1 VRQDQLLSGIAIATA
16 VSLSITEPVWAA
28 TAQVTAVRL
37 NPRGSSLELI
47 LETQAGDQRPQVFPV
62 NRGKDWVADI
72 VNVRLNLR
80 ESNSFRQDN
89 PMPGITAVTVSQIEP
104 NSIRVTVS
112 GAESPPQGQILQQE
126 SQAITLGISPAPSNQ
141 AAVSIPISSPS
152 GESVSINSPT
162 LPSSTEPNSAR
173 SRENVSIPQLRSTS
187 AGTQGTETIN
197 AASSNIAAQSEIT
210 TPATF
215 NLNPAAENQQNISI
229 PVAPPPRESV
239 STAANLPNPA
249 TTRSTSEF
257 SSPATPRSQSQR
269 FNSPPVVAQTPTPE
283 IPQPTQAQPTPTPIV
298 PAPSP
303 DVLVPDP
310 QITIDGVPAAP
321 SGTVQPVAPA
331 PPFLPRA
338 VAPPVGDIAVS
349 NLNAAASE
357 IDLGTAAVVPRLSLR
372 EAPVREVLALLA
384 RSAGLNLAFAGG
396 AGGEAAAAAEET
408 ISLDL
413 ENEPVQ
419 DVFNYVLQLAGLQA
433 NRRGRTIFVGAR
445 LPQAARNV
453 ISRTLRLNQVSVSS
467 ASAFLATQGAEVQ
480 QVVTPIE
487 REFNQETGAII
498 RETEQPSELRPLTV
512 NQPGEATGALLLRG
526 LSVSTDERLNA
537 ITLVGE
543 PRQIELASAFL
554 TQLDLRRRQVAVNV
568 KIIDVNLLGE
578 DAFNTSFSFG
588 VGDGFFVVDQGAA
601 VFNYGEFRPPTDL
614 EATTSAAAQTIIPNP
629 FAGANT
635 FLVPGETTQTIP
647 GTGIDTIRILND
659 AVTPEFRFDVEQGE
673 NAQFFRRLAGIST
686 DPFTGGITEITL
698 PEPNVVE
705 TTITPGT
712 PPTPGTPAV
721 PDRIIQLPDGSFQ
734 FIAGTPATPGTPGT
748 PPTQTTNFQ
757 RGTRAE
763 ITSALPSLFQFPKDF
778 LAQLQAQITSGNA
791 KILTDPTLLIQE
803 GQTAGVNLTQE
814 VVGNILRETESSD
827 NLTTVTVTTEIKE
840 AGLQLNIA
848 VDRID
853 DNGFVTLNVN
863 PRVTSIG
870 SVQNITI
877 GDDTNQIALLNVRD
891 LNSGQIR
898 LRDGQ
903 TLILTG
909 IIQESDRTTV
919 RKVPILGDLP
929 ILGALFRSTERTNQ
943 RQEVIVLLTPQIMDD
958 SERGAFGYN
967 YTPGREAQEVLQR
980 RGFPTRGGF

>member
-1 VRQDQLLSGIAIATA
+1 MRQDQLLSGIAIATA

-37 NPRGSSLELI
+37 NPRGSTLEVI
-47 LETQAGDQRPQVFPV
+47 LETQAGDLRPQVFPV

-72 VNVRLNLR
+72 VNARLNLR
-80 ESNSFRQDN
+80 EGNSFRQDN

-112 GAESPPQGQILQQE
+112 GTQSSPEGQILQQA
-126 SQAITLGISPAPSNQ
+126 SQAITLGISPAPSSQ
-141 AAVSIPISSPS
+141 AAVPIPVSSPS

-162 LPSSTEPNSAR
+162 LPSSTQTNSAGTR
-173 SRENVSIPQLRSTS
+173 DNVSIPQVGSRG
-187 AGTQGTETIN
+187 ARTQGRETMN
-197 AASSNIAAQSEIT
+197 VATSPIATQPKIT
-210 TPATF
+210 DPANF
-215 NLNPAAENQQNISI
+215 NLNPAPENQQNISI
-229 PVAPPPRESV
+229 PVAPPPRELG
-239 STAANLPNPA
+239 STVPTLPNPG
-249 TTRSTSEF
+249 TTRSNSDF
-257 SSPATPRSQSQR
+257 SSPATARSQSPG
-269 FNSPPVVAQTPTPE
+269 FNSPPIIAQTPTPQ
-283 IPQPTQAQPTPTPIV
+283 IPQPTQVQPTPTPLV

-303 DVLVPDP
+303 DVLVPNP
-310 QITIDGVPAAP
+310 TITIDGVPAAP
-321 SGTVQPVAPA
+321 AGTVQPVAPA

-396 AGGEAAAAAEET
+396 GGGEAAAAAEET

-433 NRRGRTIFVGAR
+433 NRRGRTIFVGTR

-480 QVVTPIE
+480 QVVIPIE
-487 REFNQETGAII
+487 REFNQETGAVI
-498 RETEQPSELRPLTV
+498 RETEQPAELRPLTV

-526 LSVSTDERLNA
+526 LAVSTDERLNA

-543 PRQIELASAFL
+543 PRHIELASAYL
-554 TQLDLRRRQVAVNV
+554 TQLDLRRRQVAINV
-568 KIIDVNLLGE
+568 KIIDVNLLGT

-588 VGDGFFVVDQGAA
+588 IDDGFFVVDDGAA
-601 VFNYGEFRPPTDL
+601 VFNYGEFNPPT
-614 EATTSAAAQTIIPNP
+614 AVQTTGSLAARPVIPNP

-635 FLVPGETTQTIP
+635 FFDPTGTGTVVPGTGVDTISIFNDPVRGIFTIDRSPGRDGAAFPTRAGVAADPFSAGLTEFTLGTPSIVNTTITPAVPPTLDDMGNPIP
-647 GTGIDTIRILND
+647 GTGS
-659 AVTPEFRFDVEQGE
+659 PEMTTTTFQQGTS
-673 NAQFFRRLAGIST
+673 G
-686 DPFTGGITEITL
+686 
-698 PEPNVVE
+698 
-705 TTITPGT
+705 TIT
-712 PPTPGTPAV
+712 AA
-721 PDRIIQLPDGSFQ
+721 LPD
-734 FIAGTPATPGTPGT
+734 
-748 PPTQTTNFQ
+748 
-757 RGTRAE
+757 
-763 ITSALPSLFQFPKDF
+763 LFQFPKRF
-778 LAQLQAQITSGNA
+778 LASLEAQITSGNA

-814 VVGNILRETESSD
+814 VVGNIRRETESSD

-840 AGLQLNIA
+840 AGLQLG
-848 VDRID
+848 VTVERID

-870 SVQNITI
+870 SVQNISI
-877 GDDTNQIALLNVRD
+877 GEDTNQIALLNVRD

-943 RQEVIVLLTPQIMDD
+943 RQEVIVLLTPQILDD

-967 YTPGREAQEVLQR
+967 YTPGQEAQEVLQR
-980 RGFPTRGGF
+980 RGFPTTGGF

>member
-1 VRQDQLLSGIAIATA
+1 VRQEQLFSGIAIATA
-16 VSLSITEPVWAA
+16 VSLSITQPVWAA

-80 ESNSFRQDN
+80 EGNSFRQDN
-89 PMPGITAVTVSQIEP
+89 PMDGIAAVTVSQIEP

-126 SQAITLGISPAPSNQ
+126 SQAITLGISPALSNQ
-141 AAVSIPISSPS
+141 AAVSIPVSSPS
-152 GESVSINSPT
+152 GESASITPPT
-162 LPSSTEPNSAR
+162 LPSSSTKPNSAR
-173 SRENVSIPQLRSTS
+173 SRENVSIPQLGSRS
-187 AGTQGTETIN
+187 AGMQGTEAIN
-197 AASSNIAAQSEIT
+197 AASSPIAAQPEIT

-229 PVAPPPRESV
+229 PVTPPPEESV
-239 STAANLPNPA
+239 SSTANLPNLG
-249 TTRSTSEF
+249 TTRSTSDF

-269 FNSPPVVAQTPTPE
+269 SNSPTVIAQTPTPDSPE
-283 IPQPTQAQPTPTPIV
+283 PTQAQPTPVV

-310 QITIDGVPAAP
+310 QITIDGVPSAP
-321 SGTVQPVAPA
+321 AGTVQPIAPA

-396 AGGEAAAAAEET
+396 ADGEAATAAQET

-487 REFNQETGAII
+487 REFNQETGAVI
-498 RETEQPSELRPLTV
+498 RETEQPAELRPLTV
-512 NQPGEATGALLLRG
+512 NQPGEASGALLLRG

-554 TQLDLRRRQVAVNV
+554 TQLDLRRRQVAINV
-568 KIIDVNLLGE
+568 KIVDVNLLGE
-578 DAFNTSFSFG
+578 DAFNSSFSFG
-588 VGDGFFVVDQGAA
+588 VDDGFFVVDNGAA
-601 VFNYGEFRPPTDL
+601 VFNYGEFRPANQLNVSGSTVSPPVI
-614 EATTSAAAQTIIPNP
+614 QNP
-629 FAGANT
+629 FAGADV
-635 FLVPGETTQTIP
+635 FLSPDSFIDVQAAAP
-647 GTGIDTIRILND
+647 GTITINEATGQITRDPRGTARFFAPIINLDNPLSAGIITLTQPTDNIITFDQDGN
-659 AVTPEFRFDVEQGE
+659 ASVTQGE
-673 NAQFFRRLAGIST
+673 
-686 DPFTGGITEITL
+686 P
-698 PEPNVVE
+698 
-705 TTITPGT
+705 
-712 PPTPGTPAV
+712 
-721 PDRIIQLPDGSFQ
+721 
-734 FIAGTPATPGTPGT
+734 
-748 PPTQTTNFQ
+748 
-757 RGTRAE
+757 AE
-763 ITSALPSLFQFPKDF
+763 ITVGLPSLFQYPQRF
-778 LAQLQAQITSGNA
+778 LAELRAQITSGNA
-791 KILTDPTLLIQE
+791 KILTDPTLLVQE

-814 VVGNILRETESSD
+814 VVGNIERLTETSD
-827 NLTTVTVTTEIKE
+827 NLTTVTVTAEIRE
-840 AGLQLNIA
+840 AGLELGIT
-848 VDRID
+848 VDGID

-863 PRVTSIG
+863 PRITSIRETQDL
-870 SVQNITI
+870 SI
-877 GDDTNQIALLNVRD
+877 GDDVNEIALLNVRE

-943 RQEVIVLLTPQIMDD
+943 RQEVIVLLTPQILDD

-980 RGFPTRGGF
+980 RGFPTQGGF

>member
-1 VRQDQLLSGIAIATA
+1 MRQEQLFSGIAIATA
-16 VSLSITEPVWAA
+16 VSLSISEPVWAA
-28 TAQVTAVRL
+28 TAEVTAVRL

-72 VNVRLNLR
+72 VNVRLNLP
-80 ESNSFRQDN
+80 EGNSFRQDN
-89 PMPGITAVTVSQIEP
+89 PMAGITAVTVSQIEP

-112 GAESPPQGQILQQE
+112 GDEDSPQGQILQQE
-126 SQAITLGISPAPSNQ
+126 SQAITLGINPAPSNQ

-152 GESVSINSPT
+152 GESVSITPPT
-162 LPSSTEPNSAR
+162 LPSSTASNSTR
-173 SRENVSIPQLRSTS
+173 TRENASIPQLGSRS
-187 AGTQGTETIN
+187 AGMQGTETIN

-210 TPATF
+210 TPANF
-215 NLNPAAENQQNISI
+215 NLNPVPENQQNISI

-239 STAANLPNPA
+239 SSVPTLANPG
-249 TTRSTSEF
+249 TTRSTSDF
-257 SSPATPRSQSQR
+257 SSPATRRSQSQR
-269 FNSPPVVAQTPTPE
+269 SNSPPVVAQTPTPE
-283 IPQPTQAQPTPTPIV
+283 SPEPTQAQPTPVV

-310 QITIDGVPAAP
+310 QITIDGVPALPA
-321 SGTVQPVAPA
+321 GTVQPVSPA

-372 EAPVREVLALLA
+372 EAPIREVLALLA
-384 RSAGLNLAFAGG
+384 RSAGLNLAFAG
-396 AGGEAAAAAEET
+396 AGDGDGEAAAAAQET

-419 DVFNYVLQLAGLQA
+419 DVFNYVLQLSGLQA

-445 LPQAARNV
+445 LPQAARNL
-453 ISRTLRLNQVSVSS
+453 ISRTLRLNQVNVAD
-467 ASAFLATQGAEVQ
+467 ASAFLGAQGAETQ
-480 QVVTPIE
+480 RIVTRTTITIE
-487 REFNQETGAII
+487 GEGADRRRLEETT
-498 RETEQPSELRPLTV
+498 TEIRPLKAE
-512 NQPGEATGALLLRG
+512 PGEGPLLLTG
-526 LSVSTDERLNA
+526 LGVATDERLNS
-537 ITLVGE
+537 ITLIGE
-543 PRQIELASAFL
+543 PRQVEIASALL
-554 TQLDLRRRQVAVNV
+554 TQLDLRRRQVAINV
-568 KIIDVNLLGE
+568 KIVDINLLGT

-588 VGDGFFVVDQGAA
+588 IGDGFFVVDQGAA

-647 GTGIDTIRILND
+647 GTGIDTLRILND
-659 AVTPEFRFDVEQGE
+659 AVTPEFRFNREQGE
-673 NAQFFRRLAGIST
+673 DAQFFRRLSGIST

-698 PEPNVVE
+698 PEPNVIQ
-705 TTITPGT
+705 TNI
-712 PPTPGTPAV
+712 TPGTPAV
-721 PDRIIQLPDGSFQ
+721 PATPPQIIPLPDGTFQ
-734 FIAGTPATPGTPGT
+734 VIPGTPGTPGT
-748 PPTQTTNFQ
+748 PPTQTTTFE

-791 KILTDPTLLIQE
+791 KILTDPTIVVQE
-803 GQTAGVNLTQE
+803 GQTATVNLTQE
-814 VVGNILRETESSD
+814 VVGNIRSETESAD
-827 NLTTVTVTTEIKE
+827 GLTTRTVTAEIRE
-840 AGLQLNIA
+840 AGLILELI

-853 DNGFVTLNVN
+853 DNGFVTLAVN
-863 PRVTSIG
+863 PEVTSIG
-870 SVQNITI
+870 SVQNLSI
-877 GDDTNQIALLNVRD
+877 GDDTNQIALLNTRE
-891 LNSGQIR
+891 LTSGQIR

-903 TLILTG
+903 TLILSG

-929 ILGALFRSTERTNQ
+929 ILGALFRSTERQNQ
-943 RQEVIVLLTPQIMDD
+943 RQEVIVLLTPQILDD

-980 RGFPTRGGF
+980 RGFPTQGGF

>member
-1 VRQDQLLSGIAIATA
+1 MRQEQLFSGIAIATA
-16 VSLSITEPVWAA
+16 VSLSITQPVWAA
-28 TAQVTAVRL
+28 TAQVTAVQI
-37 NPRGSSLELI
+37 NSRGSSLELI

-80 ESNSFRQDN
+80 EGNSFRQDN

-112 GAESPPQGQILQQE
+112 GDENSPQGQILQQE
-126 SQAITLGISPAPSNQ
+126 SQAITLGISPAPSNR
-141 AAVSIPISSPS
+141 AAVSIPVSSPS
-152 GESVSINSPT
+152 GESASITPPT
-162 LPSSTEPNSAR
+162 LPSSSTQPNSAR
-173 SRENVSIPQLRSTS
+173 TRENVSIPQLGSRS

-210 TPATF
+210 TPANF
-215 NLNPAAENQQNISI
+215 NLNPVPDNQQNISI

-239 STAANLPNPA
+239 SSVPTLANPG
-249 TTRSTSEF
+249 TTRSTSDF
-257 SSPATPRSQSQR
+257 SSPATRRSQSQR
-269 FNSPPVVAQTPTPE
+269 SNSPPVVAQTPTQDSPE
-283 IPQPTQAQPTPTPIV
+283 PTQAQPTPVV

-303 DVLVPDP
+303 DVLVPNP
-310 QITIDGVPAAP
+310 QITIDGVPASPA
-321 SGTVQPVAPA
+321 GTVQPVAPA

-396 AGGEAAAAAEET
+396 AGGEAAAAAQET

-419 DVFNYVLQLAGLQA
+419 DVFNYVLQLSGLQA

-487 REFNQETGAII
+487 REFNQETGAVI
-498 RETEQPSELRPLTV
+498 RETEQPAELRPLTV

-543 PRQIELASAFL
+543 PRQIELASAYL
-554 TQLDLRRRQVAVNV
+554 TQLDLRRRQVAINV
-568 KIIDVNLLGE
+568 KIIDVNLLGT

-588 VGDGFFVVDQGAA
+588 IDDGFFVVDDGAA
-601 VFNYGEFRPPTDL
+601 VFNYGDFNPPT
-614 EATTSAAAQTIIPNP
+614 AAQTTGSLAARPVIPNP
-629 FAGANT
+629 FAGATT
-635 FLVPGETTQTIP
+635 FFDPTGTGTPVPGTAVDTINIFNDPARGIFRINRSQGRDGAAFPTRAGVSADPFSAGLTEFTLGTPSVVTTTVTPAVPPTLDDMGNPIP
-647 GTGIDTIRILND
+647 GTGS
-659 AVTPEFRFDVEQGE
+659 PEM
-673 NAQFFRRLAGIST
+673 
-686 DPFTGGITEITL
+686 
-698 PEPNVVE
+698 
-705 TTITPGT
+705 TTTT
-712 PPTPGTPAV
+712 
-721 PDRIIQLPDGSFQ
+721 FQ
-734 FIAGTPATPGTPGT
+734 QGTPGT
-748 PPTQTTNFQ
+748 
-757 RGTRAE
+757 
-763 ITSALPSLFQFPKDF
+763 ITAALPDLFQFPKRF
-778 LAQLQAQITSGNA
+778 LASLEAQITSGNA

-814 VVGNILRETESSD
+814 VVGNIRRETETSD

-840 AGLQLNIA
+840 AGLQLGVT

-877 GDDTNQIALLNVRD
+877 GDDTNQITLLNVRD

-929 ILGALFRSTERTNQ
+929 ILGALFRSTERANQ
-943 RQEVIVLLTPQIMDD
+943 RQEVIVLLTPQIVED

-980 RGFPTRGGF
+980 RGFPTQGGF

>member
-1 VRQDQLLSGIAIATA
+1 MRQEQLFSGIAIATA
-16 VSLSITEPVWAA
+16 VSLSITQPVWAA
-28 TAQVTAVRL
+28 TAEVTAVRL

-72 VNVRLNLR
+72 VNARLNLR
-80 ESNSFRQDN
+80 EGNSFRQDN

-112 GAESPPQGQILQQE
+112 GAESPPEGQILQQA

-141 AAVSIPISSPS
+141 AAVSIPVSSPS
-152 GESVSINSPT
+152 GESASITPPT
-162 LPSSTEPNSAR
+162 LPSSTASNSAR
-173 SRENVSIPQLRSTS
+173 SRENVSIPQLGSSS
-187 AGTQGTETIN
+187 AGTRTEASN
-197 AASSNIAAQSEIT
+197 AALNPIAAQPEIT
-210 TPATF
+210 TPANF
-215 NLNPAAENQQNISI
+215 NLNPAVENQQNISI
-229 PVAPPPRESV
+229 PVTPPPRESG
-239 STAANLPNPA
+239 STVATLPNLG
-249 TTRSTSEF
+249 TTRSTSDF

-269 FNSPPVVAQTPTPE
+269 SNSPPVVAQTPTPDSPE
-283 IPQPTQAQPTPTPIV
+283 PTQAQPTPVV

-303 DVLVPDP
+303 DVLVPNP
-310 QITIDGVPAAP
+310 TITIDGVPAAP
-321 SGTVQPVAPA
+321 AGTVQPVAPA

-349 NLNAAASE
+349 NINAAASE

-396 AGGEAAAAAEET
+396 GGGEAAAAAEET

-433 NRRGRTIFVGAR
+433 NRRGRTIFVGTR

-480 QVVTPIE
+480 QVVIPIE
-487 REFNQETGAII
+487 REFNQETGAVI
-498 RETEQPSELRPLTV
+498 RETEQPAELRPLTV
-512 NQPGEATGALLLRG
+512 NQPGEAMGALLLRG

-537 ITLVGE
+537 ITMVGE

-554 TQLDLRRRQVAVNV
+554 TQLDLRRRQVAINV
-568 KIIDVNLLGE
+568 KIVDVNLLGE

-588 VGDGFFVVDQGAA
+588 VDDGFFVVDNGAA
-601 VFNYGEFRPPTDL
+601 IFNYGEFRPPSDL
-614 EATTSAAAQTIIPNP
+614 EATSSLGAPTIIANP
-629 FAGANT
+629 FSGANT
-635 FLVPGETTQTIP
+635 FLNLNETRAIGQTDPGIVLIDEA
-647 GTGIDTIRILND
+647 TGS
-659 AVTPEFRFDVEQGE
+659 V
-673 NAQFFRRLAGIST
+673 RRLLQRGALEFFTREAGISENPLQAQIT
-686 DPFTGGITEITL
+686 DVTLATDTIITRDAEGNLNISQG
-698 PEPNVVE
+698 EE
-705 TTITPGT
+705 GT
-712 PPTPGTPAV
+712 
-721 PDRIIQLPDGSFQ
+721 
-734 FIAGTPATPGTPGT
+734 AT
-748 PPTQTTNFQ
+748 
-757 RGTRAE
+757 A
-763 ITSALPSLFQFPKDF
+763 ALPSLFRFPQNF

-814 VVGNILRETESSD
+814 VVGNIRRETESSD

-840 AGLQLNIA
+840 AGLQLGIT

-870 SVQNITI
+870 SVQNISI
-877 GDDTNQIALLNVRD
+877 GEDTNQIALLNVRD

-943 RQEVIVLLTPQIMDD
+943 RQEVIVLLTPQILDD
-958 SERGAFGYN
+958 SERGSFGYN

-980 RGFPTRGGF
+980 RGFPTTGGF

>member
-1 VRQDQLLSGIAIATA
+1 VRQEQLFSGIAIATT
-16 VSLSITEPVWAA
+16 VSLSITQPVWAV

-72 VNVRLNLR
+72 VNARLNLR
-80 ESNSFRQDN
+80 EGNSFRQDN

-112 GAESPPQGQILQQE
+112 GAESPPEGQILQQA

-152 GESVSINSPT
+152 GESASITPPT
-162 LPSSTEPNSAR
+162 LPSSTASNSAR
-173 SRENVSIPQLRSTS
+173 SRENVSIPQLGSSS
-187 AGTQGTETIN
+187 AGTRTEASN
-197 AASSNIAAQSEIT
+197 AALNPIAAQPEIT
-210 TPATF
+210 TPANF
-215 NLNPAAENQQNISI
+215 NLNPAVENQQNISI
-229 PVAPPPRESV
+229 PVTPPLRESG
-239 STAANLPNPA
+239 STVATLPNLG
-249 TTRSTSEF
+249 TTRSTSDF

-269 FNSPPVVAQTPTPE
+269 SNSPPVVAQTPTPDSPE
-283 IPQPTQAQPTPTPIV
+283 PTQAQPTPVV

-303 DVLVPDP
+303 DVLVPNP
-310 QITIDGVPAAP
+310 TITIDGVPAAP
-321 SGTVQPVAPA
+321 AGTVQPVAPA

-349 NLNAAASE
+349 NINAAASE

-384 RSAGLNLAFAGG
+384 RSAGLNLAFTGG
-396 AGGEAAAAAEET
+396 GGGEAAAAAEET

-433 NRRGRTIFVGAR
+433 NRRGRTIFVGTR

-480 QVVTPIE
+480 QVVIPIE
-487 REFNQETGAII
+487 REFNQETGAVI
-498 RETEQPSELRPLTV
+498 RETEQPAELRPLTV
-512 NQPGEATGALLLRG
+512 NQPGEATGALLLNG
-526 LSVSTDERLNA
+526 LAVSTDERLNA

-554 TQLDLRRRQVAVNV
+554 TQLDLRRRQVAINV
-568 KIIDVNLLGE
+568 KIVDVNLLGE

-588 VGDGFFVVDQGAA
+588 VDDGFFVVDNGAA
-601 VFNYGEFRPPTDL
+601 VFNYGEFTPPNSVTAANNLSNPAIITNPFGPLSPTPANIFLDPDNARVIPDLRPGTVRITPQGQVIQELERQPGAVRETVTVLDQLVQAGIVSITEPTDNVIQ
-614 EATTSAAAQTIIPNP
+614 ETIDQATGNITR
-629 FAGANT
+629 T
-635 FLVPGETTQTIP
+635 FTRGEPGEV
-647 GTGIDTIRILND
+647 GFS
-659 AVTPEFRFDVEQGE
+659 V
-673 NAQFFRRLAGIST
+673 
-686 DPFTGGITEITL
+686 
-698 PEPNVVE
+698 PN
-705 TTITPGT
+705 
-712 PPTPGTPAV
+712 
-721 PDRIIQLPDGSFQ
+721 
-734 FIAGTPATPGTPGT
+734 
-748 PPTQTTNFQ
+748 
-757 RGTRAE
+757 
-763 ITSALPSLFQFPKDF
+763 LFQYPTRF

-814 VVGNILRETESSD
+814 VVGNIEQTRETAEG
-827 NLTTVTVTTEIKE
+827 LTTVTTTAEIRE
-840 AGLQLNIA
+840 AGLQLGIT

-870 SVQNITI
+870 NTQDLSVGENV
-877 GDDTNQIALLNVRD
+877 NQIALLNVRE

-929 ILGALFRSTERTNQ
+929 ILGALFRSTNRINQ
-943 RQEVIVLLTPQIMDD
+943 RQEVIVLLTPQILDD

-980 RGFPTRGGF
+980 RGFPTTGGF

>member
-1 VRQDQLLSGIAIATA
+1 MPHNPLLSIDLITRGVLIATA

-80 ESNSFRQDN
+80 EGNSFRQDN
-89 PMPGITAVTVSQIEP
+89 PMPGIAAVTVSQIEP

-112 GAESPPQGQILQQE
+112 GAESPPEGQILQQE
-126 SQAITLGISPAPSNQ
+126 SQAITLGISPDLSNQ
-141 AAVSIPISSPS
+141 AAVSIPVASPS
-152 GESVSINSPT
+152 GESASITPPT
-162 LPSSTEPNSAR
+162 LPASIEANNASTR
-173 SRENVSIPQLRSTS
+173 GNVSIPQLGSSSTQS
-187 AGTQGTETIN
+187 QGTETIK
-197 AASSNIAAQSEIT
+197 AASSPISARPESN
-210 TPATF
+210 TPANLT
-215 NLNPAAENQQNISI
+215 LNPAPDNQQNISI
-229 PVAPPPRESV
+229 PVTPPPEASV
-239 STAANLPNPA
+239 SSTANLPNLG
-249 TTRSTSEF
+249 TTRSTSNF
-257 SSPATPRSQSQR
+257 SSPTTSRSQSQR
-269 FNSPPVVAQTPTPE
+269 SNSPTVVAQTPTPDSPE
-283 IPQPTQAQPTPTPIV
+283 PTQAQPTPVV

-310 QITIDGVPAAP
+310 QITIDGVPASPA
-321 SGTVQPVAPA
+321 GTVQPVAPA

-396 AGGEAAAAAEET
+396 GGGEAEAAAEET

-419 DVFNYVLQLAGLQA
+419 DVFNYVLQLSGLQA
-433 NRRGRTIFVGAR
+433 NRRGRTIFVGTR
-445 LPQAARNV
+445 LPQAARNI

-480 QVVTPIE
+480 QVVIPIE

-512 NQPGEATGALLLRG
+512 NQEGDATGALLLRG
-526 LSVSTDERLNA
+526 LSVSTDERLNS

-543 PRQIELASAFL
+543 PRQIELASAYL
-554 TQLDLRRRQVAVNV
+554 TQLDLRRRQVAINV
-568 KIIDVNLLGE
+568 KIIDINLLGQ

-588 VGDGFFVVDQGAA
+588 VDDGFFVVDNGAA
-601 VFNYGEFRPPTDL
+601 VFNYGEFRPASEL
-614 EATTSAAAQTIIPNP
+614 QAQSGVTSPPIVPNP
-629 FAGANT
+629 FSGSNL
-635 FLVPGETTQTIP
+635 FLDPNNFFEIDRAAPGIIIVDEGQGTVSRIP
-647 GTGIDTIRILND
+647 RGPAVFRTPFLNLD
-659 AVTPEFRFDVEQGE
+659 DPQ
-673 NAQFFRRLAGIST
+673 QAGIVEITPPT
-686 DPFTGGITEITL
+686 DTEITIDQNGNFSITQG
-698 PEPNVVE
+698 EFGEVE
-705 TTITPGT
+705 
-712 PPTPGTPAV
+712 
-721 PDRIIQLPDGSFQ
+721 L
-734 FIAGTPATPGTPGT
+734 
-748 PPTQTTNFQ
+748 
-757 RGTRAE
+757 E
-763 ITSALPSLFQFPKDF
+763 LPSLFQYPTKF
-778 LAQLQAQITSGNA
+778 LAELQAQITSGNA
-791 KILTDPTLLIQE
+791 KILTDPTLLVQE

-814 VVGNILRETESSD
+814 VVGNISRETETSD
-827 NLTTVTVTTEIKE
+827 NLTTVTVTAEIEE
-840 AGLQLNIA
+840 AGLELGIT

-863 PRVTSIG
+863 PRVTSIRETQDL
-870 SVQNITI
+870 SI
-877 GDDTNQIALLNVRD
+877 GDDTNQIALLNVRE

-909 IIQESDRTTV
+909 IIQETDRTTV

-929 ILGALFRSTERTNQ
+929 ILGALFRSTQRDNQ
-943 RQEVIVLLTPQIMDD
+943 RQEVIVLLTPQILDD
-958 SERGAFGYN
+958 SERGSFGYN

>member
-1 VRQDQLLSGIAIATA
+1 MRQEQLLSGIAIATA
-16 VSLSITEPVWAA
+16 VSLSITQPVRAA
-28 TAQVTAVRL
+28 TAEVTAVRL

-80 ESNSFRQDN
+80 EGNSFRQDN
-89 PMPGITAVTVSQIEP
+89 PMPGITAVTVSQIQP

-112 GAESPPQGQILQQE
+112 GDENSPQGQILQQE
-126 SQAITLGISPAPSNQ
+126 SQAITLGINPAPSNQ

-173 SRENVSIPQLRSTS
+173 SRENVSIPQLGSTS

-210 TPATF
+210 TPANF

-229 PVAPPPRESV
+229 PVTPPPRESV

-249 TTRSTSEF
+249 TTRSTSDF

-269 FNSPPVVAQTPTPE
+269 SNSPPVVAQTPTQDSPE
-283 IPQPTQAQPTPTPIV
+283 PTQAQPTPVV

-310 QITIDGVPAAP
+310 QITIDGVPASP

-349 NLNAAASE
+349 NLNAAASQ

-433 NRRGRTIFVGAR
+433 NRRGRTIFVGSR

-498 RETEQPSELRPLTV
+498 RETEQPAELRPLTV
-512 NQPGEATGALLLRG
+512 NQPGESTGALLLRG
-526 LSVSTDERLNA
+526 LAVSTDDRLNA

-543 PRQIELASAFL
+543 PRHIELASAFL
-554 TQLDLRRRQVAVNV
+554 TQLDLRRRQVAINV
-568 KIIDVNLLGE
+568 KIIDVNLLGT

-588 VGDGFFVVDQGAA
+588 VGDGFFVVDEGAA
-601 VFNYGEFRPPTDL
+601 FFNYGEFRPPN
-614 EATTSAAAQTIIPNP
+614 QTNVTGSTASPPIIGNP
-629 FAGANT
+629 FDEANIFFDPNNFIDVEGAA
-635 FLVPGETTQTIP
+635 P
-647 GTGIDTIRILND
+647 GTVIIDERNGTIQTFPRGTARFRAPFLNLD
-659 AVTPEFRFDVEQGE
+659 DPQD
-673 NAQFFRRLAGIST
+673 AGI
-686 DPFTGGITEITL
+686 IEITA
-698 PEPNVVE
+698 PEDNE
-705 TTITPGT
+705 ITIDQDGNFSITPGEL
-712 PPTPGTPAV
+712 G
-721 PDRIIQLPDGSFQ
+721 
-734 FIAGTPATPGTPGT
+734 
-748 PPTQTTNFQ
+748 
-757 RGTRAE
+757 E
-763 ITSALPSLFQFPKDF
+763 IEVELPSLFQFPTRF
-778 LAQLQAQITSGNA
+778 LAELQAQITSGNA
-791 KILTDPTLLIQE
+791 KILTDPTLLVQE

-814 VVGNILRETESSD
+814 VVGNIEQTRETSD
-827 NLTTVTVTTEIKE
+827 GLTTVTTTAEIRE
-840 AGLQLNIA
+840 AGLQLGIT
-848 VDRID
+848 VERID

-870 SVQNITI
+870 NTQDLSV
-877 GDDTNQIALLNVRD
+877 GDNVNEISLLNVRE

-919 RKVPILGDLP
+919 TKVPILGDLP
-929 ILGALFRSTERTNQ
+929 ILGALFRSTERRNQ
-943 RQEVIVLLTPQIMDD
+943 RQEVIVLLTPQVLDD
-958 SERGAFGYN
+958 SERGSFGYN

-980 RGFPTRGGF
+980 RGFPTQGGF

>member
-1 VRQDQLLSGIAIATA
+1 MRQEQLFSGIAIATA
-16 VSLSITEPVWAA
+16 VSLSITQPVWAA

-72 VNVRLNLR
+72 VNARLNLR
-80 ESNSFRQDN
+80 EGNSFRQDN

-112 GAESPPQGQILQQE
+112 GDENSPQGQILQQE
-126 SQAITLGISPAPSNQ
+126 SQVITLGISPAPSNQ
-141 AAVSIPISSPS
+141 AAVSIPVSSPS
-152 GESVSINSPT
+152 GESASITPPT
-162 LPSSTEPNSAR
+162 LPSSTASNSTR
-173 SRENVSIPQLRSTS
+173 TRENVSIPQLGSRS
-187 AGTQGTETIN
+187 AGTQGTEAIN

-210 TPATF
+210 TPANF
-215 NLNPAAENQQNISI
+215 NLNPTLENQQNSSI

-239 STAANLPNPA
+239 STVPNLPNQG

-269 FNSPPVVAQTPTPE
+269 FSSPPVVAQTPTPE
-283 IPQPTQAQPTPTPIV
+283 SPEPTQAQPTPVV

-310 QITIDGVPAAP
+310 QITIDGVPALPA
-321 SGTVQPVAPA
+321 GTVQPVSPA

-396 AGGEAAAAAEET
+396 AGGEAEAAAQET

-419 DVFNYVLQLAGLQA
+419 DVFNYVLQLSGLQA
-433 NRRGRTIFVGAR
+433 NRRGRTIFVGTR

-526 LSVSTDERLNA
+526 LSVSTDDRLNA

-578 DAFNTSFSFG
+578 EAFNTSFSFG

-601 VFNYGEFRPPTDL
+601 VFNYGEFRPPTNL
-614 EATTSAAAQTIIPNP
+614 EAATSAAAQTIIPNP
-629 FAGANT
+629 FSGANT

-721 PDRIIQLPDGSFQ
+721 PPQIITLPDGTFQ
-734 FIAGTPATPGTPGT
+734 VIPGTPGTPGT

-814 VVGNILRETESSD
+814 VVGNIERETESTD

-943 RQEVIVLLTPQIMDD
+943 RQEVIVLLTPQILDD
-958 SERGAFGYN
+958 SERGSFGYN

-980 RGFPTRGGF
+980 RGFPTQGGF

>member
-1 VRQDQLLSGIAIATA
+1 MRQDQLLSGIAIATA

-37 NPRGSSLELI
+37 NPRGSTLEVI
-47 LETQAGDQRPQVFPV
+47 LETQAGDLRPQVFPV

-72 VNVRLNLR
+72 VNARLNLR
-80 ESNSFRQDN
+80 EGNSFRQDN

-112 GAESPPQGQILQQE
+112 GTQSSPEGQILQQA
-126 SQAITLGISPAPSNQ
+126 SQAITLGISPAPSSQ
-141 AAVSIPISSPS
+141 AAVPIPVSSPS

-162 LPSSTEPNSAR
+162 LPSSTQTNSAGTR
-173 SRENVSIPQLRSTS
+173 DNVSIPQVGSRG
-187 AGTQGTETIN
+187 ARTQGRETMN
-197 AASSNIAAQSEIT
+197 VATSPIATQPKIT
-210 TPATF
+210 DPANF
-215 NLNPAAENQQNISI
+215 NLNPAPENQQNISI
-229 PVAPPPRESV
+229 PVAPPPRELG
-239 STAANLPNPA
+239 STVPTLPNPG
-249 TTRSTSEF
+249 TTRSNSDF
-257 SSPATPRSQSQR
+257 SSPATARSQSPG
-269 FNSPPVVAQTPTPE
+269 FNSPPIIAQTPTPQ
-283 IPQPTQAQPTPTPIV
+283 IPQPTQVQPTPTPLV

-303 DVLVPDP
+303 DVLVPNP
-310 QITIDGVPAAP
+310 TITIDGVPAAP
-321 SGTVQPVAPA
+321 AGTVQPVAPA

-396 AGGEAAAAAEET
+396 GGGEAAAAAEET

-433 NRRGRTIFVGAR
+433 NRRGRTIFVGTR

-480 QVVTPIE
+480 QVVIPIE
-487 REFNQETGAII
+487 REFNQETGAVI
-498 RETEQPSELRPLTV
+498 RETEQPAELRPLTV

-526 LSVSTDERLNA
+526 LAVSTDERLNA

-543 PRQIELASAFL
+543 PRHIELASAFL
-554 TQLDLRRRQVAVNV
+554 TQLDLRRRQVAINV
-568 KIIDVNLLGE
+568 KIIDVNLLGDE
-578 DAFNTSFSFG
+578 AFNSSFSFG
-588 VGDGFFVVDQGAA
+588 VDDGFFVVDNGAA
-601 VFNYGEFRPPTDL
+601 VFNYGEFRPASQLD
-614 EATTSAAAQTIIPNP
+614 ATGSTVSPPVISNP
-629 FAGANT
+629 FAGADVFLSPDSFIEVEAASPGTITIDEATGRITRDPRGAARFLAPIINLDNPLSAGIIT
-635 FLVPGETTQTIP
+635 FTQPTDNIITFDRNGNASVTQGEPGE
-647 GTGIDTIRILND
+647 
-659 AVTPEFRFDVEQGE
+659 
-673 NAQFFRRLAGIST
+673 
-686 DPFTGGITEITL
+686 IT
-698 PEPNVVE
+698 V
-705 TTITPGT
+705 G
-712 PPTPGTPAV
+712 
-721 PDRIIQLPDGSFQ
+721 
-734 FIAGTPATPGTPGT
+734 
-748 PPTQTTNFQ
+748 
-757 RGTRAE
+757 
-763 ITSALPSLFQFPKDF
+763 LPSLFQYPERF
-778 LAQLQAQITSGNA
+778 LAELRAQITSGNA
-791 KILTDPTLLIQE
+791 KILTDPTLLVQE

-814 VVGNILRETESSD
+814 VVGNIERQTETSD
-827 NLTTVTVTTEIKE
+827 NLTTVTVTAEIRE
-840 AGLQLNIA
+840 AGLELGIT

-853 DNGFVTLNVN
+853 DNGFVTLNIN
-863 PRVTSIG
+863 PRVTSIRET
-870 SVQNITI
+870 QNLSI
-877 GDDTNQIALLNVRD
+877 GDDVNQIALLNVRE

-929 ILGALFRSTERTNQ
+929 ILGALFRSTNRVNQ
-943 RQEVIVLLTPQIMDD
+943 RQEVIVLLTPQVLDD

-980 RGFPTRGGF
+980 RGFPTTGGF

>member
-1 VRQDQLLSGIAIATA
+1 MRQEQLFSGIAIATA
-16 VSLSITEPVWAA
+16 VSLSITQPVWAA
-28 TAQVTAVRL
+28 TAQVTAVQI
-37 NPRGSSLELI
+37 NSRGSSLELI

-80 ESNSFRQDN
+80 EGNSFRQDN

-112 GAESPPQGQILQQE
+112 GDENSPQGQILQQE
-126 SQAITLGISPAPSNQ
+126 SQAITLGISPAPSNR
-141 AAVSIPISSPS
+141 AAVSIPVSSPS
-152 GESVSINSPT
+152 GDSASITPST
-162 LPSSTEPNSAR
+162 LPSSSTQPNSAR
-173 SRENVSIPQLRSTS
+173 TRENVSIPQLGSRS

-210 TPATF
+210 TPANF
-215 NLNPAAENQQNISI
+215 NLNPVPDNQQNISI

-239 STAANLPNPA
+239 SSVPTLANPG
-249 TTRSTSEF
+249 TTRSTSDF
-257 SSPATPRSQSQR
+257 SSPATRRSQSQR
-269 FNSPPVVAQTPTPE
+269 SNSPPVVAQTPTQDSPE
-283 IPQPTQAQPTPTPIV
+283 PTQAQPTPVV

-303 DVLVPDP
+303 DVLVPNP
-310 QITIDGVPAAP
+310 QITIDGVPASPA
-321 SGTVQPVAPA
+321 GTVQPVAPA

-396 AGGEAAAAAEET
+396 AGGEAAAAAQET

-419 DVFNYVLQLAGLQA
+419 DVFNYVLQLSGLQA

-487 REFNQETGAII
+487 REFNQETGAVI
-498 RETEQPSELRPLTV
+498 RETEQPAELRPLTV
-512 NQPGEATGALLLRG
+512 NQPGEASGALLLRG

-554 TQLDLRRRQVAVNV
+554 TQLDLRRRQVAINV
-568 KIIDVNLLGE
+568 KIVDVNLLGE
-578 DAFNTSFSFG
+578 DAFNSSFSFG
-588 VGDGFFVVDQGAA
+588 VDDGFFVVDNGAA
-601 VFNYGEFRPPTDL
+601 VFNYGEFRPANQLNVSGSTVSPPVI
-614 EATTSAAAQTIIPNP
+614 QNP
-629 FAGANT
+629 FAGADV
-635 FLVPGETTQTIP
+635 FLSPDSFIDVQAAAP
-647 GTGIDTIRILND
+647 GTITINEATGQITRDPRGTARFFAPIINLDNPLSAGIITLTQPTDNIITFDQDGN
-659 AVTPEFRFDVEQGE
+659 ASVTQGE
-673 NAQFFRRLAGIST
+673 
-686 DPFTGGITEITL
+686 P
-698 PEPNVVE
+698 
-705 TTITPGT
+705 
-712 PPTPGTPAV
+712 
-721 PDRIIQLPDGSFQ
+721 
-734 FIAGTPATPGTPGT
+734 
-748 PPTQTTNFQ
+748 
-757 RGTRAE
+757 AE
-763 ITSALPSLFQFPKDF
+763 ITVGLPSLFQYPQRF
-778 LAQLQAQITSGNA
+778 LAELRAQITSGNA
-791 KILTDPTLLIQE
+791 KILTDPTLLVQE

-814 VVGNILRETESSD
+814 VVGNIERLTETSD
-827 NLTTVTVTTEIKE
+827 NLTTVTVTAEIRE
-840 AGLQLNIA
+840 AGLELGIT
-848 VDRID
+848 VDGID

-863 PRVTSIG
+863 PRITSIRETQDL
-870 SVQNITI
+870 SI
-877 GDDTNQIALLNVRD
+877 GDDVNEIALLNVRE

-929 ILGALFRSTERTNQ
+929 ILGALFRSTNRVNQ
-943 RQEVIVLLTPQIMDD
+943 RQEVIVLLTPQILDD

-980 RGFPTRGGF
+980 RGFPTQGGF

>member
-1 VRQDQLLSGIAIATA
+1 MRQDQLLSGIAIATA

-283 IPQPTQAQPTPTPIV
+283 TPQPTQAQPTPTPIV

-419 DVFNYVLQLAGLQA
+419 DVFNYVLQLSGLQA

-487 REFNQETGAII
+487 REFNQETGAVI
-498 RETEQPSELRPLTV
+498 RETEQPAELRPLTV

-526 LSVSTDERLNA
+526 LSVSTDDRLNA

-543 PRQIELASAFL
+543 PRHIELASAFL
-554 TQLDLRRRQVAVNV
+554 TQLDLRRRQVAINV
-568 KIIDVNLLGE
+568 KIVDVNLLGE

-588 VGDGFFVVDQGAA
+588 VGDGFFVVDEGAA
-601 VFNYGEFRPPTDL
+601 VFNYGEFRPPNQTQ
-614 EATTSAAAQTIIPNP
+614 TQSGVTSPPIINNP
-629 FAGANT
+629 FGNANI
-635 FLVPGETTQTIP
+635 FLDPNNFINVPNTAP
-647 GTGIDTIRILND
+647 GTVIIDERTGNIQRFGRGAANFNLPLINLDDPRQTGII
-659 AVTPEFRFDVEQGE
+659 
-673 NAQFFRRLAGIST
+673 
-686 DPFTGGITEITL
+686 EIT
-698 PEPNVVE
+698 PATDNEITIDQDGNFS
-705 TTITPGT
+705 ITPGEF
-712 PPTPGTPAV
+712 G
-721 PDRIIQLPDGSFQ
+721 
-734 FIAGTPATPGTPGT
+734 
-748 PPTQTTNFQ
+748 
-757 RGTRAE
+757 E
-763 ITSALPSLFQFPKDF
+763 IEVELPSLFQFPTRF
-778 LAQLQAQITSGNA
+778 LAELQAQITSGNA
-791 KILTDPTLLIQE
+791 KILTDPTLLVQE

-814 VVGNILRETESSD
+814 VVGNIEQTRETSD
-827 NLTTVTVTTEIKE
+827 GLTTVTTTAEIRE
-840 AGLQLNIA
+840 AGLQLGIT
-848 VDRID
+848 VERID

-870 SVQNITI
+870 NTQDLSVGENV
-877 GDDTNQIALLNVRD
+877 NQIALLNVRE

>member
-1 VRQDQLLSGIAIATA
+1 MRQDQLLSGIAIATA

-37 NPRGSSLELI
+37 NPRGSTLEVI
-47 LETQAGDQRPQVFPV
+47 LETQAGDLRPQVFPI

-72 VNVRLNLR
+72 VNARLNLS
-80 ESNSFRQDN
+80 EGNSFRQDN
-89 PMPGITAVTVSQIEP
+89 PMPGITAVTVSQIDP

-112 GAESPPQGQILQQE
+112 GTQSSPEGQILQQE
-126 SQAITLGISPAPSNQ
+126 TQAITLGISPAPSNQ
-141 AAVSIPISSPS
+141 AAVPIPVSSPS

-162 LPSSTEPNSAR
+162 LPSSTQTNSAR
-173 SRENVSIPQLRSTS
+173 IRDNVSIPQPGS
-187 AGTQGTETIN
+187 AGARTQGRETIN
-197 AASSNIAAQSEIT
+197 VATSPIGTQPEIT
-210 TPATF
+210 APANF
-215 NLNPAAENQQNISI
+215 NLNPATANKESISI
-229 PVAPPPRESV
+229 PVAPPPRESGATV
-239 STAANLPNPA
+239 PTLPNPA
-249 TTRSTSEF
+249 ITRSNSDF
-257 SSPATPRSQSQR
+257 SSPATARSQSPR
-269 FNSPPVVAQTPTPE
+269 FNSPPVIAQTPTPE
-283 IPQPTQAQPTPTPIV
+283 SPQPTQVQPTPTPLV

-303 DVLVPDP
+303 DVLVPNP
-310 QITIDGVPAAP
+310 TITIDGVPAAP
-321 SGTVQPVAPA
+321 AGTVQPVAPA

-396 AGGEAAAAAEET
+396 GGGEAAAAAEET

-433 NRRGRTIFVGAR
+433 NRRGRTIFVGTR

-480 QVVTPIE
+480 QVVIPIE
-487 REFNQETGAII
+487 REFNQETGAVI
-498 RETEQPSELRPLTV
+498 RETEQPAELRPLTV

-526 LSVSTDERLNA
+526 LAVSTDERLNS

-543 PRQIELASAFL
+543 PRHIELASAYL
-554 TQLDLRRRQVAVNV
+554 TQLDLRRRQVAINV
-568 KIIDVNLLGE
+568 KIVDVNLLGT
-578 DAFNTSFSFG
+578 DAVNTSFSFG
-588 VGDGFFVVDQGAA
+588 VGDGFFVVDNGAA

-614 EATTSAAAQTIIPNP
+614 ETTSSLSAPTVIPNP

-635 FLVPGETTQTIP
+635 FIDFDATGVTIP
-647 GTGIDTIRILND
+647 GTGVDDRVIITDQVNN
-659 AVTPEFRFDVEQGE
+659 RFQVNTAQGDDLT
-673 NAQFFRRLAGIST
+673 FFRRLAGISEN
-686 DPFTGGITEITL
+686 PFIGGITDFTL
-698 PEPNVVE
+698 GTSSL
-705 TTITPGT
+705 TTITT
-712 PPTPGTPAV
+712 TPGTPAV
-721 PDRIIQLPDGSFQ
+721 FDQNGNLV
-734 FIAGTPATPGTPGT
+734 TPATPPTTTFNFTPGT
-748 PPTQTTNFQ
+748 
-757 RGTRAE
+757 RGTA
-763 ITSALPSLFQFPKDF
+763 TSALPDLFQFPTKF
-778 LAQLQAQITSGNA
+778 LARLQAQITSGNA

-814 VVGNILRETESSD
+814 VVGNIRRETESSD

-840 AGLQLNIA
+840 AGLQLG
-848 VDRID
+848 VTVERID

-870 SVQNITI
+870 SVQNISI

-943 RQEVIVLLTPQIMDD
+943 RQEVIVLLTPQILDD

-967 YTPGREAQEVLQR
+967 YTPGQEAQEVLQR
-980 RGFPTRGGF
+980 RGFPTTGGF

>member
-1 VRQDQLLSGIAIATA
+1 MRQEQLLSGIAIATA
-16 VSLSITEPVWAA
+16 VSVSITEPVWAA
-28 TAQVTAVRL
+28 TAQVTAVRI

-72 VNVRLNLR
+72 VNARLNLR
-80 ESNSFRQDN
+80 EGNSFRQDN
-89 PMPGITAVTVSQIEP
+89 PMPGIAAVTVSQIEP

-112 GAESPPQGQILQQE
+112 GDENSPQGQILQQE
-126 SQAITLGISPAPSNQ
+126 SQAITLGINPAPSNQ
-141 AAVSIPISSPS
+141 AAVSIPVSSPS
-152 GESVSINSPT
+152 GESASMTSPT
-162 LPSSTEPNSAR
+162 LPSSSTQPNSTR
-173 SRENVSIPQLRSTS
+173 TRDNVSIPQLGSTS
-187 AGTQGTETIN
+187 AGTQGTEAIN
-197 AASSNIAAQSEIT
+197 AAASPIATQSEST
-210 TPATF
+210 APA
-215 NLNPAAENQQNISI
+215 NLNLNSAVENQQNLSI
-229 PVAPPPRESV
+229 PVVRSPEESV
-239 STAANLPNPA
+239 STVPNLPNPA

-257 SSPATPRSQSQR
+257 SSATTPQSQR
-269 FNSPPVVAQTPTPE
+269 SSSPQVVAQTPTPDSPE
-283 IPQPTQAQPTPTPIV
+283 PTQAQPTPVV

-310 QITIDGVPAAP
+310 QITIDGVPSAP
-321 SGTVQPVAPA
+321 AGTVQPVAPA

-384 RSAGLNLAFAGG
+384 RSAGLNLAFTG
-396 AGGEAAAAAEET
+396 AGDGGGEGEVAAQET

-419 DVFNYVLQLAGLQA
+419 DVFNYVLQLSGLQA
-433 NRRGRTIFVGAR
+433 NRRGRTIFVGSR
-445 LPQAARNV
+445 LPQAARNI
-453 ISRTLRLNQVSVSS
+453 ISRTLRLNQVTVSS

-487 REFNQETGAII
+487 REFNQETGAVI
-498 RETEQPSELRPLTV
+498 REVEQPSELRPLTV

-554 TQLDLRRRQVAVNV
+554 TQLDLRRRQVAINV
-568 KIIDVNLLGE
+568 KIIDVNLLGQ

-588 VGDGFFVVDQGAA
+588 VDDGFFVVDNGAA
-601 VFNYGEFRPPTDL
+601 VFNYGEFRPADQTDVTGSI
-614 EATTSAAAQTIIPNP
+614 ASPPIIGNP
-629 FAGANT
+629 FDGANI
-635 FLVPGETTQTIP
+635 FFDPNNFIDVEGAAP
-647 GTGIDTIRILND
+647 GTVIIDERNGTIQRFPRGTARFRAPFLNLD
-659 AVTPEFRFDVEQGE
+659 DPQD
-673 NAQFFRRLAGIST
+673 AGI
-686 DPFTGGITEITL
+686 IEITA
-698 PEPNVVE
+698 PEDNE
-705 TTITPGT
+705 ITIDQNGNFSITPGEL
-712 PPTPGTPAV
+712 G
-721 PDRIIQLPDGSFQ
+721 
-734 FIAGTPATPGTPGT
+734 
-748 PPTQTTNFQ
+748 
-757 RGTRAE
+757 E
-763 ITSALPSLFQFPKDF
+763 IELELPSLFQYPTRF
-778 LAQLQAQITSGNA
+778 LAELQAQITSGNA
-791 KILTDPTLLIQE
+791 KILTDPTLLVQE

-814 VVGNILRETESSD
+814 VVGNIRRETETSD
-827 NLTTVTVTTEIKE
+827 NLTTVTVTAEIEE
-840 AGLQLNIA
+840 AGLELGIT

-863 PRVTSIG
+863 PRVTSIRETQDL
-870 SVQNITI
+870 SI
-877 GDDTNQIALLNVRD
+877 GDDVNEIALLNVRE

-909 IIQESDRTTV
+909 IIQETDRTTV
-919 RKVPILGDLP
+919 TKVPILGDLP
-929 ILGALFRSTERTNQ
+929 ILGALFRSTNRRNQ
-943 RQEVIVLLTPQIMDD
+943 RQEVIVLLTPQILDD

-980 RGFPTRGGF
+980 RGFPTQGGF

>member
-1 VRQDQLLSGIAIATA
+1 MRQEQLFSGIAIATA
-16 VSLSITEPVWAA
+16 VSLSITQPVWAA

-72 VNVRLNLR
+72 VNARLNLR
-80 ESNSFRQDN
+80 EGNSFRQDN

-112 GAESPPQGQILQQE
+112 GDEDSPQGQILQQE
-126 SQAITLGISPAPSNQ
+126 SQVITLGISPAPSNQ

-152 GESVSINSPT
+152 GESASITPPK
-162 LPSSTEPNSAR
+162 LPSSSTQPNSAR
-173 SRENVSIPQLRSTS
+173 SRENVSIPQLGSRN

-210 TPATF
+210 TPANF
-215 NLNPAAENQQNISI
+215 NLNPVPENQQNISI
-229 PVAPPPRESV
+229 PVAPPLRESV
-239 STAANLPNPA
+239 STVPTLPNQG

-257 SSPATPRSQSQR
+257 SSPATPRSSQR

-310 QITIDGVPAAP
+310 QITIDGVPASPA
-321 SGTVQPVAPA
+321 GTVQPVSPA

-384 RSAGLNLAFAGG
+384 RSAGLNLAFTG
-396 AGGEAAAAAEET
+396 AGGEGEAAQET

-419 DVFNYVLQLAGLQA
+419 DVFNYVLQLSGLQA
-433 NRRGRTIFVGAR
+433 NRRGRTIFVGSR

-498 RETEQPSELRPLTV
+498 RETEQPAELRPLTV

-526 LSVSTDERLNA
+526 LSVSTDDRLNA

-554 TQLDLRRRQVAVNV
+554 TQLDLRRRQVAINV
-568 KIIDVNLLGE
+568 KIIDVNLLGQ

-588 VGDGFFVVDQGAA
+588 IDDGFFVVDNGAA
-601 VFNYGEFRPPTDL
+601 VFNYGEFRPAGQTDVTGSTASPPIIGNPFDGANVFFDPNNFIEVEGAAPGTVIIDERNGTIQRFGRGTARFSAPFLNLDDPQNAGIVDITAPTD
-614 EATTSAAAQTIIPNP
+614 
-629 FAGANT
+629 
-635 FLVPGETTQTIP
+635 
-647 GTGIDTIRILND
+647 
-659 AVTPEFRFDVEQGE
+659 
-673 NAQFFRRLAGIST
+673 
-686 DPFTGGITEITL
+686 TEITIDQ
-698 PEPNVVE
+698 EGNFS
-705 TTITPGT
+705 ITPGEF
-712 PPTPGTPAV
+712 G
-721 PDRIIQLPDGSFQ
+721 
-734 FIAGTPATPGTPGT
+734 
-748 PPTQTTNFQ
+748 
-757 RGTRAE
+757 E
-763 ITSALPSLFQFPKDF
+763 IELELPSLFQYPTRF
-778 LAQLQAQITSGNA
+778 LAELQAQITSGNA
-791 KILTDPTLLIQE
+791 KILTDPTLLVQE

-814 VVGNILRETESSD
+814 VVGNIRRETESSD
-827 NLTTVTVTTEIKE
+827 NLTTVTVTAEIEE
-840 AGLQLNIA
+840 AGLELGIT

-863 PRVTSIG
+863 PRVTSIRETQDL
-870 SVQNITI
+870 SI
-877 GDDTNQIALLNVRD
+877 GDDTNQIALLNVRE

-909 IIQESDRTTV
+909 IIQETDRTTV
-919 RKVPILGDLP
+919 TKVPILGDLP
-929 ILGALFRSTERTNQ
+929 ILGALFRSTNRDNQ
-943 RQEVIVLLTPQIMDD
+943 RQEVIVLLTPQILDD

-980 RGFPTRGGF
+980 RGFPTQGGF

>member
-1 VRQDQLLSGIAIATA
+1 MRQEQLFSGIAIATA
-16 VSLSITEPVWAA
+16 VSLSITQPVWAV

-72 VNVRLNLR
+72 VNARLNLR
-80 ESNSFRQDN
+80 EGNSFRQDN

-112 GAESPPQGQILQQE
+112 GAENPPEGQILQQA

-152 GESVSINSPT
+152 GESASITPPT
-162 LPSSTEPNSAR
+162 LPSSTASNSAR
-173 SRENVSIPQLRSTS
+173 SRENVSIPQLGSSS
-187 AGTQGTETIN
+187 AGTRTEASN
-197 AASSNIAAQSEIT
+197 AALNPIAAQPEIT
-210 TPATF
+210 TPANF
-215 NLNPAAENQQNISI
+215 NLNPAVENQQNISI
-229 PVAPPPRESV
+229 PVTPPPRESG
-239 STAANLPNPA
+239 STVATLPNLG
-249 TTRSTSEF
+249 TTRSTSDF

-269 FNSPPVVAQTPTPE
+269 SNSPPVVAQTPTPDSPE
-283 IPQPTQAQPTPTPIV
+283 PTQAQPTPVV

-303 DVLVPDP
+303 DVLVPNP
-310 QITIDGVPAAP
+310 TITIDGVPAAP
-321 SGTVQPVAPA
+321 AGTVQPVSPA

-396 AGGEAAAAAEET
+396 AGGEAEAAAQET

-419 DVFNYVLQLAGLQA
+419 DVFNYVLQLSGLQA

-487 REFNQETGAII
+487 REFNQETGAVI
-498 RETEQPSELRPLTV
+498 RETEQPAELRPLTV

-526 LSVSTDERLNA
+526 LSVSTDDRLNA

-554 TQLDLRRRQVAVNV
+554 TQLDLRRRQVAINV
-568 KIIDVNLLGE
+568 KIVDVNLLGT

-588 VGDGFFVVDQGAA
+588 VDDGFFVVDDGAA
-601 VFNYGEFRPPTDL
+601 VFNYGDFNPPT
-614 EATTSAAAQTIIPNP
+614 AAQTTGGLAARPVIPNP
-629 FAGANT
+629 FAGATT
-635 FLVPGETTQTIP
+635 FFDPTGTGTPVPGTAV
-647 GTGIDTIRILND
+647 DTIRIFND
-659 AVTPEFRFDVEQGE
+659 PVRGIFTIDRTQGRD
-673 NAQFFRRLAGIST
+673 AAAFPTRAGVSA
-686 DPFTGGITEITL
+686 DPFSAGLTEFTL
-698 PEPNVVE
+698 
-705 TTITPGT
+705 GT
-712 PPTPGTPAV
+712 PSIVTTTV
-721 PDRIIQLPDGSFQ
+721 
-734 FIAGTPATPGTPGT
+734 TPGTPGT
-748 PPTQTTNFQ
+748 VQDGVFIPGTPEMTTTSFQ
-757 RGTRAE
+757 QGTPGT
-763 ITSALPSLFQFPKDF
+763 ITAALPELFQFPKRF
-778 LAQLQAQITSGNA
+778 LASLQAQITSGNA

-814 VVGNILRETESSD
+814 VVGNIRRETESSD

-840 AGLQLNIA
+840 AGLQLGVT

-943 RQEVIVLLTPQIMDD
+943 RQEVIVLLTPQILDD

-980 RGFPTRGGF
+980 RGFPTQGGF